1 MARVTRV
8 NPVSESHVAVD
19 DQFHAPYVDTSPLA
33 PVIDDAGMRHAPAQ
47 PTERKQS
54 AAWRAR
60 FGEDPWRV
68 FGGMMI
74 CLAFA
79 LLLNTKAFVTVAE
92 GEPDGTGRTVLLAS
106 AHGLDA
112 VASAARLDRVN
123 VWADRALHRKDEAP
137 RFDTA
142 PATTTTGG
150 GAPVAAPTAAPTAQ
164 DPPPQDGSASA
175 SGVPAAPVPTPDA
188 PAGPKP
194 FGGPSRAVT
203 TENPLRVYVAGD
215 SFVDWVGYDMDD
227 YAKKDGLMTT
237 RTDAKISSG
246 LTSPVYF
253 DWPKRLTQAMAAESP
268 PEAVV
273 WFSGANDY
281 NDMRGDDGYLTRGT
295 PEWMAEYRK
304 RVDAMMDIVG
314 RRGGQ
319 LYWVSQP
326 VMRDRSRSKLA
337 ADINT
342 VVATEAASRL
352 WVHYID
358 IWSLFTDTN
367 GNYAAYL
374 PDASGEIIR
383 VRQEEGIHLTRT
395 ATAWVSERVYKA
407 IQRDWKFTP
416 G

>member
-19 DQFHAPYVDTSPLA
+19 DQFHAPYVDTGPLA

-92 GEPDGTGRTVLLAS
+92 GEPDGAGRTVLLAS

-142 PATTTTGG
+142 PATTTGG

-164 DPPPQDGSASA
+164 DPTPQDGSASA

-188 PAGPKP
+188 PAGPKQ
-194 FGGPSRAVT
+194 FGGPSHAVT
-203 TENPLRVYVAGD
+203 TANPLRVYVAGD

-319 LYWVSQP
+319 LYWVGQP

-337 ADINT
+337 ADITT

>member
-1 MARVTRV
+1 MARVTRG
-8 NPVSESHVAVD
+8 NPIDEHHPV
-19 DQFHAPYVDTSPLA
+19 VDTGLIA
-33 PVIDDAGMRHAPAQ
+33 PAIDDAEMRRAPAQ
-47 PTERKQS
+47 PTKRKQN
-54 AAWRAR
+54 AVWRVR
-60 FGEDPWRV
+60 FGDDPWRV

-79 LLLNTKAFVTVAE
+79 LLLNTKAFVKVAE
-92 GEPDGTGRTVLLAS
+92 DEPDGAGRTVLLAS

-123 VWADRALHRKDEAP
+123 VWADRALRRKDEAP

-142 PATTTTGG
+142 PTTTTIGG

-164 DPPPQDGSASA
+164 DPTAQDGSASA
-175 SGVPAAPVPTPDA
+175 SGVSATPLPTPAAPT
-188 PAGPKP
+188 GPKP

-203 TENPLRVYVAGD
+203 TANPLRVYVAGD

-253 DWPKRLTQAMAAESP
+253 DWPSRLTQVMAAASP

-281 NDMRGDDGYLTRGT
+281 NDMRGDGGYLTRGT

-304 RVDAMMDIVG
+304 RVDAMMDSVG

-319 LYWVSQP
+319 LYWVGQP

-342 VVATEAASRL
+342 VVAAEATLRP

-358 IWSLFTDTN
+358 IWSLFTDAN
-367 GNYAAYL
+367 GDYAAYL
-374 PDASGEIIR
+374 PDASGEAIR

-395 ATAWVSERVYKA
+395 ATTWVSERVYAA
-407 IQRDWKFTP
+407 IQRD
-416 G
+416 